1 MQIRAKLNDVS
12 RAQSGRYL
20 ISLEVIEANM
30 GELEK
35 YQDKELALELKQWR
49 EKRSLN
55 ANALLWACINDIT
68 NAFGG
73 DKWNVYLQMLRK
85 YGQYTFIEMPE
96 AALPKFKKMYREC
109 DVVGSRYTDSGD
121 MLQVLCYYGSST
133 YDTKEFSVLLDG
145 VIDDMKAAGLDT
157 PTSEDIQAALE
168 AWEAENG

>member
-1 MQIRAKLNDVS
+1 M
-12 RAQSGRYL
+12 
-20 ISLEVIEANM
+20 
-30 GELEK
+30 
-35 YQDKELALELKQWR
+35 
-49 EKRSLN
+49 
-55 ANALLWACINDIT
+55 WACINDIT
-68 NAFGG
+68 NVFGG
-73 DKWNVYLQMLRK
+73 DKWNVYLQLLRK

-157 PTSEDIQAALE
+157 PTSEDIKAALE